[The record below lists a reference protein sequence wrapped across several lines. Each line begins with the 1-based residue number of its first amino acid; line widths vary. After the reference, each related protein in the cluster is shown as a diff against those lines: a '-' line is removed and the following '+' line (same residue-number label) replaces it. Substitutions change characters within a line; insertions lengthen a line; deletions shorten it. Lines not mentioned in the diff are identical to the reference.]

1 MNNVRQL
8 PQKIQSLDLSWMIPA
23 GFGLSCALLAA
34 SVILLFVRGT
44 SGMENIWMFSIGADV
59 FCLAVCVMLSFSCV
73 LNYKNRN
80 DHTRVFVTLL
90 TVNAAALFFY
100 NSQSGYRN
108 IARELKYNFRIA
120 QGRVFA
126 RRLGE
131 ALAGA
136 EHFADVDAVVP
147 VPLHWTRRWKRGY
160 NQAEIIAREVA
171 AALGA
176 PLRTDIL
183 SKPRRR
189 SSQVRS
195 NAQARGANISG
206 AFKANV
212 PEGIRHILLV
222 DDTFTTGSTLAACHA
237 ALREC
242 VPGDVRISAATLAF
256 VRNR

>member
-1 MNNVRQL
+1 MGGMQGFF
-8 PQKIQSLDLSWMIPA
+8 KEMMIPA
-23 GFGLSCALLAA
+23 AKGLRELFFPRRCVVCGKFLGMDERDLCGTCLEELPLTYQWDIVQNAAFERLARR
-34 SVILLFVRGT
+34 F
-44 SGMENIWMFSIGADV
+44 DV
-59 FCLAVCVMLSFSCV
+59 E
-73 LNYKNRN
+73 
-80 DHTRVFVTLL
+80 D
-90 TVNAAALFFY
+90 AAALFFY

>member
-1 MNNVRQL
+1 MMNPL
-8 PQKIQSLDLSWMIPA
+8 FAKLDLKT
-23 GFGLSCALLAA
+23 SCRALAD
-34 SVILLFVRGT
+34 LLMPRLCIVCGRPLNLREEHICLGCEMDFPYTRFWESTHNAMADEFNSRIVVPDGVR
-44 SGMENIWMFSIGADV
+44 ERY
-59 FCLAVCVMLSFSCV
+59 C
-73 LNYKNRN
+73 Y
-80 DHTRVFVTLL
+80 
-90 TVNAAALFFY
+90 AAALFFY

-189 SSQVRS
+189 TSKVRS

>member
-1 MNNVRQL
+1 M
-8 PQKIQSLDLSWMIPA
+8 
-23 GFGLSCALLAA
+23 
-34 SVILLFVRGT
+34 
-44 SGMENIWMFSIGADV
+44 
-59 FCLAVCVMLSFSCV
+59 
-73 LNYKNRN
+73 
-80 DHTRVFVTLL
+80 
-90 TVNAAALFFY
+90 
-100 NSQSGYRN
+100 
-108 IARELKYNFRIA
+108 
-120 QGRVFA
+120 
-126 RRLGE
+126 
-131 ALAGA
+131 
-136 EHFADVDAVVP
+136 DAVVP

-171 AALGA
+171 AALDA

-189 SSQVRS
+189 TSQVRS